1 MIGMFVSTIP
11 MRASVQGSLTF
22 LDFVKQV
29 MADQMKILRHQK
41 YPYNVL
47 MNDLRERDGFTG
59 RLFDISLEYQ
69 VMQWQRKENLSFITE
84 PIFSGSGMNDI
95 SIHVKDRWDTDTLT
109 IDLDYR
115 TDLFSED
122 DMSMLFDRL
131 IILLEEAVS
140 QPDRTDWGSLYCQQ
154 MNKSSCFNYLR
165 EKHLICQERNQFT
178 TYLMR

>member
-69 VMQWQRKENLSFITE
+69 VMQWQKKR
-84 PIFSGSGMNDI
+84 IFRSLRSRFL
-95 SIHVKDRWDTDTLT
+95 V
-109 IDLDYR
+109 
-115 TDLFSED
+115 
-122 DMSMLFDRL
+122 
-131 IILLEEAVS
+131 EA
-140 QPDRTDWGSLYCQQ
+140 G
-154 MNKSSCFNYLR
+154 
-165 EKHLICQERNQFT
+165 
-178 TYLMR
+178 